1 MIHTLCLRVQ
11 NRPAVLE
18 RLLRVTRHRGFEVTG
33 MTVRPDTPERFDISL
48 AVTGERPIHTLLHQ
62 LEKLHEVTH
71 VGIREDK
78 AMRLKV
84 ANGR

>member
-1 MIHTLCLRVQ
+1 MIHTLCLQAQ

-18 RLLRVTRHRGFEVTG
+18 RLLRVTRHRGFAVTD
-33 MTVRPDTPERFDISL
+33 MTVHPDTPERFDISL

-62 LEKLHEVTH
+62 LEKLHEVSH
-71 VGIREDK
+71 VGIREDA

-84 ANGR
+84 AHGQ